1 MIDESTFL
9 EIIASLASSIH
20 YKEVDELVNELEIE
34 NVFKYKGNKNIELAA
49 YRKETTRKLIKV
61 HSLAKYIKI
70 PDDPHSYSV
79 CVSGRYN
86 EDSAEKL
93 FIYNRYIDH
102 SFVPSLLK
110 NPASIEII
118 ENFDHFLFFFL
129 EKGTGKI
136 NVQANNF
143 AAVSFW
149 IKFSEIQEDKTVFFS
164 TSDIKLYVR
173 GNTIIAETGDQTISY
188 EVDPLE

>member
-1 MIDESTFL
+1 MF
-9 EIIASLASSIH
+9 
-20 YKEVDELVNELEIE
+20 
-34 NVFKYKGNKNIELAA
+34 
-49 YRKETTRKLIKV
+49 
-61 HSLAKYIKI
+61 
-70 PDDPHSYSV
+70 
-79 CVSGRYN
+79 
-86 EDSAEKL
+86 
-93 FIYNRYIDH
+93 
-102 SFVPSLLK
+102 K

-136 NVQANNF
+136 NVQTNNF
-143 AAVSFW
+143 AVVSFW